1 MTTLCS
7 AKGIVKRLFDP
18 ACGTGGMLSV
28 SECRLRDLNP
38 AATLQVHGQELNART
53 YAICRSD
60 MMTKGED
67 AENIAYGNSFHQRRD
82 RRREVR
88 LPGAADRG
96 RGAQRAPRGKQR
108 GYQIADRHNSS

>member
-28 SECRLRDLNP
+28 AECRLRDLNP

-82 RRREVR
+82 RRV
-88 LPGAADRG
+88 PSAASGSGASRPEG
-96 RGAQRAPRGKQR
+96 RRAKLRAEP
-108 GYQIADRHNSS
+108 